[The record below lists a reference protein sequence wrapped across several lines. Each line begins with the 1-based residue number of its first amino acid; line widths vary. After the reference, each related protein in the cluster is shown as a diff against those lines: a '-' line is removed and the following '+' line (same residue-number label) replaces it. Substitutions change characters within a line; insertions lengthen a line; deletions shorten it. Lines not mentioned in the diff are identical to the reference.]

1 MKRKILYILLLLP
14 LLLSLN
20 SCYSHRVIGLLQ
32 EPSKHNNLPMYDSA
46 EYVPYTIRVNDEIIY
61 RLITM
66 DETISKT
73 IMGNQSSYAGQYANS
88 YRV

>member
-32 EPSKHNNLPMYDSA
+32 EPSKHNNLPVYDSI

-73 IMGNQSSYAGQYANS
+73 LMRNQSTYAGQ
-88 YRV
+88 